1 MYGLGVSSAWL
12 YPHIFSALVSAAF
25 LVLAE
30 CFQPGGQLPDELQLR
45 LIHLFGAILS
55 GAKVGWGH
63 G

>member
-1 MYGLGVSSAWL
+1 MGCGVGRKGNFCL
-12 YPHIFSALVSAAF
+12 LISAAF